1 LSEVTLID
9 RVADTTAA
17 YLAIGCEVFEAEG
30 ARFVRHRDWPL
41 LYDANHV
48 SHVRCQTEAELDR
61 LLARMDVEFAG
72 CSHRRLDLDPA
83 TPSFVS
89 ARLTLDGFAPD
100 ETLEFVLEGELRA
113 TPRPADIREIT
124 TDAGW
129 AAYAEL
135 QEMDFRE
142 TRARQ
147 GQAFNPEV
155 AAAFLEIKRSRM
167 GVVRYWLAH
176 VDGVPR
182 AYFASW
188 PGENGVG
195 IVEDLF
201 THPEFRHRGLAT
213 SLIAHCVADAR
224 ARGAGPVVIGADP
237 SDTPKRMYADLGFRP
252 LLVARRCERHLQVPE
267 PRL

>member
-1 LSEVTLID
+1 
-9 RVADTTAA
+9 
-17 YLAIGCEVFEAEG
+17 
-30 ARFVRHRDWPL
+30 
-41 LYDANHV
+41 
-48 SHVRCQTEAELDR
+48 
-61 LLARMDVEFAG
+61 MDVEFAA

-83 TPSFVS
+83 TPSFVA

-113 TPRPADIREIT
+113 SPTAIDIREIT
-124 TDAGW
+124 TSADW
-129 AAYAEL
+129 AAYAAL

-147 GQAFNPEV
+147 GRAFNPEV
-155 AAAFLEIKRSRM
+155 AAAFLEIKRART

-176 VDGVPR
+176 VDSVAR

-195 IVEDLF
+195 VVEDLF

-213 SLIAHCVADAR
+213 SLVAHCVADAR

-237 SDTPKRMYADLGFRP
+237 SATPKRMYADLGFRP
-252 LLVARRCERHLQVPE
+252 LLVARRYERQVD
-267 PRL
+267 R

>member
-1 LSEVTLID
+1 
-9 RVADTTAA
+9 
-17 YLAIGCEVFEAEG
+17 
-30 ARFVRHRDWPL
+30 
-41 LYDANHV
+41 
-48 SHVRCQTEAELDR
+48 VRCQTEAGLER

-72 CSHRRLDLDPA
+72 CNHRRLDLDPA
-83 TPSFVS
+83 TPPFVS
-89 ARLTLDGFAPD
+89 ARLMLDGFAPD
-100 ETLEFVLEGELRA
+100 ETLELLLEGKLRA
-113 TPRPADIREIT
+113 SPKAIDIREVT
-124 TDAGW
+124 VDADW
-129 AAYAEL
+129 TAYARL

-147 GQAFNPEV
+147 GRPFNPEV
-155 AAAFLEIKRSRM
+155 AAAFLEIKRARM

-176 VDGVPR
+176 VADAPR

-201 THPEFRHRGLAT
+201 THPEFRRQGIAT
-213 SLIAHCVADAR
+213 ALIAHCVADAR

-252 LLVARRCERHLQVPE
+252 VLVARRCERQVD
-267 PRL
+267 R